1 MLMQFKRIGYDL
13 DNPRALGLVLAHL
26 EADPEVAGML
36 GQAAEGVHEA
46 VAVGFAIVLEP
57 EF

>member
-1 MLMQFKRIGYDL
+1 MQFKRIGYDL
-13 DNPRALGLVLAHL
+13 DNPRALGLVVAHL

-36 GQAAEGVHEA
+36 GHAAEGVHGA